1 MNPDFEDFVS
11 LADLLHADISQ
22 VCNPE
27 KKTTLSKKIMAKIIQ
42 KPTDE
47 SLNILKRI
55 SARFVGL
62 ASLYF
67 PNFQFSSYQNAVAGQ
82 LQRLNTDVPF
92 KLEKALFLS
101 PEQTVAFNSY
111 NFVAT
116 GFYGVGKT
124 TVLEVAIDKIVKN
137 PAKFPLAK
145 IVFIT
150 WDESHGL
157 KQYFQEKFQKIKDQ
171 NLSHLGKP
179 DSLQAFSLEEAC
191 TIYQVAPMQSR
202 WWAWLS
208 SWISMERTKVDIIND
223 LCKKLQ
229 GECN

>member
-1 MNPDFEDFVS
+1 
-11 LADLLHADISQ
+11 
-22 VCNPE
+22 
-27 KKTTLSKKIMAKIIQ
+27 MAKIIQ

-124 TVLEVAIDKIVKN
+124 TVLEVAIDKIIKN
-137 PAKFPLAK
+137 PTKFPNAK

-150 WDESHGL
+150 WDESHDL
-157 KQYFQEKFQKIKDQ
+157 KEFFQVKFQKVKEKQ
-171 NLSHLGKP
+171 VWQA
-179 DSLQAFSLEEAC
+179 SL
-191 TIYQVAPMQSR
+191 T
-202 WWAWLS
+202 
-208 SWISMERTKVDIIND
+208 T
-223 LCKKLQ
+223 
-229 GECN
+229 